1 MMTSSCCFS
10 SVLSVSSHIIEF
22 SLLDFK
28 TNFKQIIQTM
38 SVIVQ
43 SAGSALL
50 ASGGLGEEYTQLLAV
65 MGQLISRQ
73 FLPRMIYIELEGI

>member
-10 SVLSVSSHIIEF
+10 SVLSVRSHIVEF

-28 TNFKQIIQTM
+28 VNFRQIIQIM

-43 SAGSALL
+43 SASSALL

-65 MGQLISRQ
+65 MGQLSSRQ
-73 FLPRMIYIELEGI
+73 FLTSNNMY

>member
-1 MMTSSCCFS
+1 MITSNCCFS
-10 SVLSVSSHIIEF
+10 SLLRVRSHIVEF

-28 TNFKQIIQTM
+28 IIFRQIIQIM

-43 SAGSALL
+43 SASSSLL

-65 MGQLISRQ
+65 MGQLS
-73 FLPRMIYIELEGI
+73 